1 MQKLFY
7 QRQQKDSFSAY
18 NLKYKG
24 ELSKA
29 LVLYPVASSKQM
41 LEIHRHFTLPFLQ
54 QAYDGIHKLQESI
67 KELQEKI
74 PEGIYCFMKN
84 EYENLGFSGNLG
96 ENRIINSLK
105 FAWY

>member
-7 QRQQKDSFSAY
+7 QRQQKDTFSAY

-24 ELSKA
+24 ELSNA

-41 LEIHRHFTLPFLQ
+41 LEIHRHFTLPLLQ
-54 QAYDGIHKLQESI
+54 QAYDGIHQLQGNI

-74 PEGIYCFMKN
+74 PEGTVLFHEK
-84 EYENLGFSGNLG
+84 LV
-96 ENRIINSLK
+96 
-105 FAWY
+105 